1 MPGERP
7 VQRRVPEPA
16 VGPKPGATGGAYVIL
31 NADDFGRWPSINQ
44 AVLRAHREGILTSA
58 SLVVTGYA
66 FEEAVALARATPTLA
81 VGLHLVLVQGRPA
94 LPPDQVPD
102 LVGSDGQFG
111 RDPARVWL
119 RYWADRRAAAELERE
134 VRAQFER
141 FAATGLPLSHV
152 DGHLHF
158 HLHPAVADLV
168 VELAHEYGAGGV
180 RVPRD
185 DVALAVRHD
194 RIGAAMK
201 VLWAWGLGVFARRVE
216 AAARRIEVA
225 ARRIEAS
232 GRSAP
237 GDGRARPLV
246 VADRVY
252 GLLQSGRMEEAYV
265 LRVLDSLAGS
275 LRAGQGRPV
284 FELYFHPD
292 TADPVEPFG
301 PNPGDLEC
309 LLSPAVRRALER
321 GGLEPTTYRALSG
334 GCARGV
340 VPGTWAAEPRRG

>member
-16 VGPKPGATGGAYVIL
+16 VGPSPGATGGGYVIL

-58 SLVVTGYA
+58 SLVVTGDA

-102 LVGSDGQFG
+102 LVGSDGRFG
-111 RDPARVWL
+111 RDPARLWL
-119 RYWADRRAAAELERE
+119 HYWADRRAAAELERE

-168 VELAHEYGAGGV
+168 VELAREYGAGGV

-185 DVALAVRHD
+185 DVALALRHD
-194 RIGAAMK
+194 RSSAAMK

-216 AAARRIEVA
+216 TAARR
-225 ARRIEAS
+225 
-232 GRSAP
+232 AP
-237 GDGRARPLV
+237 GGGRPRTLV

-265 LRVLDSLAGS
+265 LRVIDSLAGS
-275 LRAGQGRPV
+275 LREGRGRPV
-284 FELYFHPD
+284 FELFFHPD
-292 TADPVEPFG
+292 TADPVELFG

-321 GGLEPTTYRALSG
+321 GGLEPTSYRALSG
-334 GCARGV
+334 VSAREV
-340 VPGTWAAEPRRG
+340 VPGTCAAEPRRG